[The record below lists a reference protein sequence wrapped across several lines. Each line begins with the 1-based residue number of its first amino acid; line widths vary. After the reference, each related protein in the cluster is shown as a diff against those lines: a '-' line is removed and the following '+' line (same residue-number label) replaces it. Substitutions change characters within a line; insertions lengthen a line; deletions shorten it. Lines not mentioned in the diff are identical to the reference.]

1 MPLVQTNVQ
10 IVGVPRQVIWDT
22 LIDFEAY
29 PSFMDDVVSV
39 EYIRRDSSSAESAWS
54 VLLNGSELRWIERDD
69 FRRLERIDFVQIEGD
84 IEIWQ
89 GFWEICDAADG
100 FDVRLQVEFDIGIPS
115 LSDILNPIGARAIKA
130 NCRRMLTG
138 LQSRS
143 MGDRQLV
150 SG

>member
-1 MPLVQTNVQ
+1 
-10 IVGVPRQVIWDT
+10 
-22 LIDFEAY
+22 
-29 PSFMDDVVSV
+29 MDDVISV
-39 EYIRRDSSSAESAWS
+39 EYLRRYSSSAESAWS

-69 FRRLERIDFVQIEGD
+69 FRPLERIDFEQIEGD

-89 GFWEICDAADG
+89 GFWEISDAAHG

-143 MGDRQLV
+143 MRGGQLV